1 MLKYKEAEED
11 AARMLTE
18 AHRYDTE
25 RQRAIAMAILTDVQ
39 EQKKS
44 GLQYGLQVRLNGLQ
58 SKTELNGCRGTLL
71 GVSPDRTRYLVGI
84 DGRTLAV
91 RRENMHIEATPEL
104 E

>member
-25 RQRAIAMAILTDVQ
+25 RQRASAMAILTDVQ

-44 GLQYGLQVRLNGLQ
+44 GLLVCRCGATVSNQRLN
-58 SKTELNGCRGTLL
+58 
-71 GVSPDRTRYLVGI
+71 
-84 DGRTLAV
+84 
-91 RRENMHIEATPEL
+91 
-104 E
+104 